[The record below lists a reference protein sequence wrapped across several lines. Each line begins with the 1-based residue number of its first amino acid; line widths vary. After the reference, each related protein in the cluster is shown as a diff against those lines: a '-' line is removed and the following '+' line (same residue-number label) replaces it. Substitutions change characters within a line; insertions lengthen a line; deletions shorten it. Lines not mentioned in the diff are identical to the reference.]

1 MSDFILLHGL
11 EDGKEMVLRKSDISA
26 IYETDEGTVVCR
38 KDNLLDKT
46 VSESPSDIYA
56 KLNMERIRM
65 EELK

>member
-26 IYETDEGTVVCR
+26 IYETDGGTVVCR

-46 VSESPSDIYA
+46 VSEKVSVIFA
-56 KLNMERIRM
+56 KLNMEQIRM
-65 EELK
+65 EDLK